1 MAAFAVTWTD
11 GHVETIESERYDY
24 DSDGNF
30 LFHDGGAGKP
40 VATVPGAGVR
50 LIRRA
55 REQVSDTVTH
65 VHHVHPGGLNLDLI
79 NADNEKR

>member
-1 MAAFAVTWTD
+1 MATFTVTWTD
-11 GHVETIESERYDY
+11 GHVETIKAERYDY
-24 DSDGNF
+24 VTSDDMF
-30 LFHDGGAGKP
+30 LFHNAGGAGNP

-65 VHHVHPGGLNLDLI
+65 VPAAAHRG
-79 NADNEKR
+79 